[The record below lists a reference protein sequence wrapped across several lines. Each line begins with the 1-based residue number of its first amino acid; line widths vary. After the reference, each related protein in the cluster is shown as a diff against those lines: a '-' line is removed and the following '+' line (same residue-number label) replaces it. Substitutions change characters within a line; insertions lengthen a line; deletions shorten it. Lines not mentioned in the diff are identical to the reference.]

1 MKNEGF
7 SKINQYPFKLVWK
20 DKIEK
25 KATSPYGCF
34 VAGSTWYWY
43 ENFIPLVRQYCEDN
57 NIRYFVDSMNSDEH
71 YTRVKIRQN
80 RHLI

>member
-1 MKNEGF
+1 M
-7 SKINQYPFKLVWK
+7 VWK

-25 KATSPYGCF
+25 KANSPYGCF

-57 NIRYFVDSMNSDEH
+57 NLR
-71 YTRVKIRQN
+71 
-80 RHLI
+80 